1 MTASASECRV
11 RRVGHSEEEKQKEA
25 HLNISKKSIICH
37 VNLFTQFTVK
47 SYHFCV
53 WKLEYR
59 YIFRLLCFFL
69 DIGM

>member
-1 MTASASECRV
+1 MTAMASECRV
-11 RRVGHSEEEKQKEA
+11 RRVGAKEEKQKA